1 MHLDNKL
8 NFQEHLDKSMTKI
21 DKAIGLLHK
30 LQVLGPS
37 IVTIYEEF
45 KASILIMGILSMIK
59 HTKNHFI
66 TN

>member
-8 NFQEHLDKSMTKI
+8 NFQEHLDKTMTKI

-37 IVTIYEEF
+37 IVTIYEAF
-45 KASILIMGILSMIK
+45 KASILIMGCYL
-59 HTKNHFI
+59 
-66 TN
+66 